1 MTLQN
6 WIMISFCLILCL
18 VQAASLFVA
27 WWRLRHR
34 VARRSSDTPLP
45 FIALVRPLCGK
56 DAFEEETL
64 RSSFLQNYPAY
75 EILFCVA
82 SPYDPV
88 IPLVKKVMADYPAQ
102 PARLLTGED
111 RISKNPKINNLNKA
125 WQQTC
130 SDWIVMADSN
140 LLLPSHYL
148 RTLVNSFDDQTGL
161 VSSPAVGI
169 RPLNLWGA
177 VEAAMLNTHQA
188 RWQLLADFAHKGFA
202 QGKTLFWRR
211 DVLEQGGGLAALGH
225 ELAEDVASTRL
236 VRRAGL
242 KVRLPPQPFPQPIG
256 HRPLCAV
263 WSRQLRWARIRRDGF
278 VWLFLPEIFLGILP
292 ALGASVYLAA
302 RDVWSWGIPRR
313 CLFFGM
319 VLRGY

>member
-169 RPLNLWGA
+169 RPLNLWGRWKRQC
-177 VEAAMLNTHQA
+177 LIHIRHDGSCLPISRTRDLRKA
-188 RWQLLADFAHKGFA
+188 RRFSG
-202 QGKTLFWRR
+202 
-211 DVLEQGGGLAALGH
+211 V
-225 ELAEDVASTRL
+225 VM
-236 VRRAGL
+236 
-242 KVRLPPQPFPQPIG
+242 
-256 HRPLCAV
+256 C
-263 WSRQLRWARIRRDGF
+263 WSR
-278 VWLFLPEIFLGILP
+278 
-292 ALGASVYLAA
+292 AA
-302 RDVWSWGIPRR
+302 DWRH
-313 CLFFGM
+313 
-319 VLRGY
+319 